1 MPNTY
6 SLIKGETISSAAAT
20 FTFTAIPS
28 TYTDLEFRWSA
39 RGTGALS
46 AVAIYAKLNTS
57 TGVYS
62 YTTVG
67 VDNGSVVNDI
77 GSSQSN
83 NDAGRFSGSTTNAN
97 TFGSGELYLPN
108 YAGTTQKPMGSF
120 SVAENNSSTVY
131 RIRAFAML
139 ANVTSAV
146 SSIELST
153 STGNFDTGSSFY
165 LYGIK
170 NS

>member
-6 SLIKGETISSAAAT
+6 TLIKGETLASAAAT
-20 FTFTAIPS
+20 YTFTAIPS
-28 TYTDLEFRWSA
+28 SFTDLVLKWSA

-57 TGVYS
+57 TGVYG

-67 VDNGSVVNDI
+67 VDNGSVVNDR
-77 GSSQSN
+77 GSSQTN
-83 NDAGRFSGSTTNAN
+83 NDAGRFSGSTTTSN

-108 YAGTTQKPMGSF
+108 YAGTTQKPMGSI
-120 SVAENNSSTVY
+120 SVVENNSSTVY

-153 STGNFDTGSSFY
+153 STGNFETGSSFY

-170 NS
+170 SS

>member
-1 MPNTY
+1 MANTY
-6 SLIKGETISSAAAT
+6 TLISSNVLTSSAATVT
-20 FTFTAIPS
+20 FSAIPS
-28 TYTDLEFRWSA
+28 TYTDLVLRWSA
-39 RGTGALS
+39 RGTAAVS

-62 YTTVG
+62 YTLVG
-67 VDNGSVVNDI
+67 VDDGTVLSDRGSN
-77 GSSQSN
+77 QTN
-83 NDAGRFSGSTTNAN
+83 NDSGRFSGGSTTAN

-108 YAGTTQKPMGSF
+108 YAGTTQKPMSSF
-120 SVAENNSSTVY
+120 AVSENNSSTVY
-131 RIRAFAML
+131 RIRANAML

-153 STGNFDTGSSFY
+153 STGNFDSGSSFY